1 MNKAVAG
8 LIFAA
13 GVLPAQY
20 LNLIATADG
29 ETVFFEARTSAA
41 TTGWFS
47 VHSTNGVLSSEA
59 LDGQLAD
66 VDDNGDTRGFASYVP
81 RQCGVAGSTCFQQ
94 PPCQASYSLK
104 GAGVDRVG
112 TGRRTFL
119 RFNSA
124 GSLAW
129 IEQNES
135 CPGFAVTLPP
145 PLNGLYEAATM
156 RQIARSDAATA
167 ASRRTGR
174 RMITDTGRV
183 LTIRNGQLHWVDQS
197 GSFPIRHING
207 VFEAVTDATG
217 DSIVYVED
225 EVGELHWIT
234 GGIDFKLG
242 LQGSAP
248 ALVPDGSA
256 MFYLD
261 RSGALIRYD
270 GVTNVARRF
279 SGGLYRAFTLAGEN
293 VFAISTDNRIVH
305 ISGNRRIVTWQ
316 SAFPRIDGFD
326 APVYPFLSI
335 CPRYCY
341 YERGFSG
348 IFLEAGKRVRVSGR
362 YLRQRGL
369 RVTSPYMDV
378 SLEPESDTSASF
390 EVPQSIPPV
399 PHTIEIHSPV
409 HPVRYQVHV
418 RGR

>member
-1 MNKAVAG
+1 MSKVIAG
-8 LIFAA
+8 LVLAA
-13 GVLPAQY
+13 GILPAQY
-20 LNLIATADG
+20 LSLIAPADG

-47 VHSTNGVLSSEA
+47 IHSTNGVLNSEA

-66 VDDNGDTRGFASYVP
+66 TNDSGETLAFASYAP
-81 RQCGVAGSTCFQQ
+81 RQCGVAGSTCFLQ
-94 PPCQASYSLK
+94 PPCQASYAIH
-104 GAGVDRVG
+104 GPGVDRTGVG
-112 TGRRTFL
+112 QRTFL
-119 RFNSA
+119 RFNRG
-124 GSLAW
+124 GSLVW
-129 IEQNES
+129 FEQNQS
-135 CPGFAVTLPP
+135 CPGFALTPPP
-145 PLNGLYEAATM
+145 PLSGLYETATM
-156 RQIARSDAATA
+156 RQIAKSDNSTA
-167 ASRRTGR
+167 ASRRAGR
-174 RMITDTGRV
+174 RMITDTARV

-197 GSFPIRHING
+197 GAFPIRHING

-248 ALVPDGSA
+248 AIVPDGSA

-279 SGGLYRAFTLAGEN
+279 SGGAYRAFTLAGEN

-316 SAFPRIDGFD
+316 TAFPRIDAFD
-326 APVYPFLSI
+326 APVLPFQSI
-335 CPRYCY
+335 CPLYCY

-378 SLEPESDTSASF
+378 SLEPESDTAASF
-390 EVPQSIPPV
+390 EVPHAIPPT
-399 PHTIEIHSPV
+399 PHTIEIHSPL